1 MKKFIL
7 LPFLALLLI
16 VSCSKSAKL
25 NKSLDGTWTL
35 KAINGRNTFIGY
47 TIGTNYNQV
56 FTMTKD
62 LKDNG
67 TYSVSVSITPTQGQT
82 QTQTE
87 KGAYSLVE
95 DRELIT
101 KPNNVYTADT
111 FTIVA
116 YDKSTLKIKID
127 TFTYEYSKN

>member
-1 MKKFIL
+1 MKRF
-7 LPFLALLLI
+7 FLFSIVAVFFI

-25 NKSLDGTWTL
+25 NKSLDGSWTL
-35 KAINGRNTFIGY
+35 KTINGRTTFIGY
-47 TIGTNYNQV
+47 TIGTQYKQI

-82 QTQTE
+82 LTQTE
-87 KGAYSLVE
+87 KGAYNLVQ

-116 YDKSTLKIKID
+116 YDKTTLKIKID